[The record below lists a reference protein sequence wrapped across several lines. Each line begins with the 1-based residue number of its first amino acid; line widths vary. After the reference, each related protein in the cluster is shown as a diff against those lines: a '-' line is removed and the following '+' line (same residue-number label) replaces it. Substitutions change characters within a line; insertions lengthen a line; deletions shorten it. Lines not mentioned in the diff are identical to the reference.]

1 MTIATTSAPLIP
13 EFNLTGKVAVVTG
26 GNRSIGRG
34 SATVL
39 AEAGASVVL
48 AGRNEDDLERVREEI
63 TKRGGTALAVRCD
76 VSKEADVDNLFARAV
91 AELGGVDICLVN
103 AGVFGKWQSAELME
117 REEWDTIYEIDL
129 RGAMLTSMAAGKHM
143 ITKGSGGSIVT
154 IASIQGVVGIK
165 GTVAY
170 TSAKHGV
177 VGMTKGLAL
186 DWAEHGIRVNCIA
199 PAFIARDVEPL
210 QQDPVAVEF
219 VTTRT
224 PLQRWG
230 TCRELGLAVLFL
242 ASPASSY
249 VTGTVLNVDGGWCAQ

>member
-1 MTIATTSAPLIP
+1 MSVATRSSTVIP
-13 EFNLTGKVAVVTG
+13 EFDLTGKVAVVTG

-34 SATVL
+34 SAVVL

-48 AGRNEDDLERVREEI
+48 AGRNQEDLERVREEI
-63 TKRGGTALAVRCD
+63 TERGGTALAVRCD
-76 VSKEADVDNLFARAV
+76 VSKEADIDNLFARTV
-91 AELGGVDICLVN
+91 AELGRVDICLVS

-117 REEWDTIYEIDL
+117 LDEWDTIYDIDL
-129 RGAMLTSMAAGKHM
+129 RGAMLTAMAAGKQM
-143 ITKGSGGSIVT
+143 IAQGSGGSIVT

-170 TSAKHGV
+170 TAAKHGV

-210 QQDPVAVEF
+210 QKDPVAVEF
-219 VTTRT
+219 VTART

>member
-1 MTIATTSAPLIP
+1 VSVAIASPSAIP

-26 GNRSIGRG
+26 GSRSIGRG
-34 SATVL
+34 SAAVL
-39 AEAGASVVL
+39 ADAGASVVL
-48 AGRNEDDLERVREEI
+48 SGRNDDDLERVREEI
-63 TKRGGTALAVRCD
+63 TQRGGTALAMRCD
-76 VSKEADVDNLFARAV
+76 VSKEADVETLFSRVV
-91 AELGGVDICLVN
+91 AELGGVDICVVN
-103 AGVFGKWQSAELME
+103 AGVFGKWQAAELME
-117 REEWDTIYEIDL
+117 LEEWDTIHEIDL
-129 RGAMLTSMAAGKHM
+129 RGAMLTSLAAGKHM
-143 ITKGSGGSIVT
+143 ITRGLGGSIVT

-177 VGMTKGLAL
+177 VGMTKALAL

-224 PLQRWG
+224 PLRRWG
-230 TCRELGLAVLFL
+230 TCREIGLAVLFL

-249 VTGTVLNVDGGWCAQ
+249 VTGAVLNVDGGWCAQ

>member
-1 MTIATTSAPLIP
+1 MSVATRPGTMIP
-13 EFNLTGKVAVVTG
+13 EFDLTGKVAVVTG

-34 SATVL
+34 AAVVL

-48 AGRNEDDLERVREEI
+48 AGRNEDDLERVRVEI
-63 TKRGGTALAVRCD
+63 SERGGPALAVRCD
-76 VSKEADVDNLFARAV
+76 VSKEADVDNLFARTV
-91 AELGGVDICLVN
+91 AELGRVDICLVC

-117 REEWDTIYEIDL
+117 LEEWDTIYDIDL
-129 RGAMLTSMAAGKHM
+129 RGAMLTSMAAGKQM
-143 ITKGSGGSIVT
+143 ISQGSGGSIVT

-210 QQDPVAVEF
+210 QKDPVAIEF

-242 ASPASSY
+242 GSSASSY

>member
-1 MTIATTSAPLIP
+1 VIP
-13 EFNLTGKVAVVTG
+13 EFNLSGKVAVVTG
-26 GNRSIGRG
+26 GSRSIGRG
-34 SATVL
+34 AAAVL

-48 AGRNEDDLERVREEI
+48 SGRNQDDLERVPDEI
-63 TKRGGTALAVRCD
+63 TQRGGTAITVPCN
-76 VSKEADVDNLFARAV
+76 VSNDADVDNLFARTV
-91 AELGGVDICLVN
+91 SELGGVDICLVN
-103 AGVFGKWQSAELME
+103 AGVFGKWQPAELME
-117 REEWDTIYEIDL
+117 RHEWDTIYEIDL
-129 RGAMLTSMAAGKHM
+129 RGAMLTSMAAGKRM
-143 ITKGSGGSIVT
+143 IARGLGGSIVT

-177 VGMTKGLAL
+177 VGMTKALAL

-210 QQDPVAVEF
+210 QHDPAAVEF

-230 TCRELGLAVLFL
+230 TCREVGLAVLFL
-242 ASPASSY
+242 AAPASSY